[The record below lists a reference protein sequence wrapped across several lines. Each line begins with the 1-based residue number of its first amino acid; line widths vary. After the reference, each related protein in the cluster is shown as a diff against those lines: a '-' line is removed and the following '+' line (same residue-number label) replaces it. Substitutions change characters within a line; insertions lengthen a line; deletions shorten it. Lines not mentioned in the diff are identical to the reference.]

1 MSKMLAEAMG
11 EEKPFDFNDLSTKAD
26 LQKRVHHKK

>member
-11 EEKPFDFNDLSTKAD
+11 EDKPFDFKDLSLKEEM
-26 LQKRVHHKK
+26 K